1 MAAVSIIR
9 KAPVC
14 QWLAAVPVLVLFF
27 PWSAACQEAPPN
39 PVAAEATHLDFS
51 KSHSFPKVFSPYK
64 MPLVGEPRLTNGRR
78 LENLIVD
85 GKLLLTLSD
94 AIALA
99 LENNLDIAIARYD
112 IPIAQTDLLRAKGG
126 GATRGVAGAYQ
137 STTIFSGSLGGGVG
151 SAGGVGP
158 SGAGGLLGGGIDK
171 VDSSP
176 CCDPTLHVSYGWSNA
191 LTPLN
196 YTVVSGVPV
205 DITHQTAVSTGYS
218 QGFLTG
224 TSVFV
229 SGSSSSLSSNT
240 RTSIFNPEYVSDVF
254 VGVSQHL
261 LRGFG
266 AKSNNRFIRIARND
280 VKYSA
285 SVFHQDVM
293 LAVAAVQSAYY
304 ELLADQDNIRVAE
317 GGLVYAQKL
326 LTDNQAQAKTS
337 PTAEYNVLR
346 SEEEVALRQQDLL
359 AARNTFSQDAQS
371 LKSKISRSFNEQLA
385 AVDVVPTDRLPE
397 PRTTDV
403 PSLADA
409 LKEAAK
415 RRPEIEQVELNLLN
429 QQIVIQSIHNSLL
442 PSLDVYA
449 SYYAAGLAGS
459 LGPTLTNISHDDF
472 PNYSYGV
479 RLDVPIRNRT
489 AQGDAAR
496 AQLEQRRLQM
506 KLQDARNQAVWDV
519 NKAVSAV
526 AQSRDQFEAALKLAS
541 LAQEVLKMHQRKYT
555 PASVMLEDVI
565 TAQRNVAIAEGR
577 VVRARATYAKTLI
590 QYGQATGT
598 LLERNNIEM
607 SEAVD
612 GIVKDRK

>member
-1 MAAVSIIR
+1 MR
-9 KAPVC
+9 LAPVR
-14 QWLAAVPVLVLFF
+14 QLLAAVPLLVLFF
-27 PWSAACQEAPPN
+27 PGSGSCQKAPETPL
-39 PVAAEATHLDFS
+39 AAEATRLDYS
-51 KSHSFPKVFSPYK
+51 KSHSFPRVFAPYE
-64 MPLVGEPRLTNGRR
+64 MPAVGEPRLSNGRR
-78 LENLIVD
+78 LEDLIVG

-99 LENNLDIAIARYD
+99 LENNLEIAVARYD

-137 STTIFSGSLGGGVG
+137 STTLFSGSLGGGVG

-158 SGAGGLLGGGIDK
+158 SGAGGVLGGGIDR
-171 VDSSP
+171 VSSSP

-229 SGSSSSLSSNT
+229 SGSSSTLTSNT
-240 RTSIFNPEYVSDVF
+240 KTSIFNPEFVSDVF
-254 VGVSQHL
+254 VGIRQHL

-266 AKSNNRFIRIARND
+266 TQSNARFIRIAHND

-285 SVFHQDVM
+285 SVFHQNVM
-293 LAVAAVQSAYY
+293 GVVAAVQTTYY
-304 ELLADQDNIRVAE
+304 ELLADQDSIRVAE
-317 GGLVYAQKL
+317 GGLAYAQKL
-326 LTDNQAQAKTS
+326 LADNQAQAKTAH
-337 PTAEYNVLR
+337 TAEYDVLR

-371 LKSKISRSFNEQLA
+371 LKSKVSRSFNEQLA
-385 AVDVVPTDRLPE
+385 AVEVVPTDKLPE
-397 PRTTDV
+397 PRADDV

-409 LKEAAK
+409 LREAAK
-415 RRPEIEQVELNLLN
+415 RRPEIAQVEFDLLN
-429 QQIVIQSIHNSLL
+429 QQVVIQSIHNSLL

-459 LGPTLTNISHDDF
+459 LRPTLTNIFHDNF
-472 PNYSYGV
+472 PNFSYGV
-479 RLDVPIRNRT
+479 TLDVPLRNRT

-496 AQLEQRRLQM
+496 AQLEQRRLQL
-506 KLQDARNQAVWDV
+506 KLQDAKNQAVWDV

-526 AQSRDQFEAALKLAS
+526 EQARDQFEAAAQLAS
-541 LAQEVLKMHQRKYT
+541 LAHEVLKMRQSKNT
-555 PASVMLEDVI
+555 VASVVLEDVI

-577 VVRARATYAKTLI
+577 VVRARAAYAKTLI

-607 SEAVD
+607 SEAID